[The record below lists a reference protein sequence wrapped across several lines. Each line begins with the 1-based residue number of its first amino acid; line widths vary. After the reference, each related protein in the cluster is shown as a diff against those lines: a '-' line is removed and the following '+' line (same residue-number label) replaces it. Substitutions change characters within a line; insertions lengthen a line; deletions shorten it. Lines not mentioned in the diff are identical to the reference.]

1 MSIRTNPMKAVPTL
15 LKRLVIVEKR
25 EDLKDL
31 KSELNKIKDLFK
43 IVKKNEEELLD
54 TLAVVDGYLRNKNIP
69 KLMEVKEDICK
80 RIRNSTQKLLPDGS
94 TDQGSNIEATQS
106 LGKTFQDEKDKK
118 REEVQEA
125 LSPEKFKVH
134 YNELDRVH
142 KRFFLSLLLFP
153 ENAVIK
159 KSTIHFWWSSVVGY
173 IMIGQFEFVFDY
185 LYSRKLLVPHG
196 NDKSLV
202 VVNKFKIN
210 PCVRHKSVLPSLQN
224 DKEQLCGIYSELV
237 ASSHNPNTSHRSLVL
252 DQHKVKLSDRL
263 GLKSTHWRAVFN
275 VGASYLNF
283 GPQWMAKMKQLEVL
297 QLGRWLHDSPKH
309 HIEVDSEEFLKELR
323 DQKHLKYLSLR
334 GISRI
339 FELPPSIFQLE
350 RLAILDLKACHNLE
364 TLPNDISSLKNLRQ
378 LDLSQCYLL
387 ERMPKGIEKLINLEV
402 LKGFVI
408 GSSSK
413 SSYQISDLADLKN
426 LERLSIHI
434 ESGAVIDEK
443 EFESLE
449 ELSKLEH
456 LKISWGVS
464 GKRYTDGIQISLLSN
479 LKKLHLEGFPGES
492 IPSWLEP
499 SNLPKSLKEL
509 NLTGGKL
516 ESMDHGKLDH
526 SDSCKLE
533 IVRLKYL
540 KDLNVDPEKLQAL
553 FPSLRYVE
561 VKDVQNLQ
569 HLEWIK

>member
-1 MSIRTNPMKAVPTL
+1 M
-15 LKRLVIVEKR
+15 
-25 EDLKDL
+25 
-31 KSELNKIKDLFK
+31 
-43 IVKKNEEELLD
+43 
-54 TLAVVDGYLRNKNIP
+54 
-69 KLMEVKEDICK
+69 K
-80 RIRNSTQKLLPDGS
+80 RIRREKKCRKH
-94 TDQGSNIEATQS
+94 S
-106 LGKTFQDEKDKK
+106 LQ
-118 REEVQEA
+118 
-125 LSPEKFKVH
+125 
-134 YNELDRVH
+134 
-142 KRFFLSLLLFP
+142 
-153 ENAVIK
+153 
-159 KSTIHFWWSSVVGY
+159 
-173 IMIGQFEFVFDY
+173 
-185 LYSRKLLVPHG
+185 
-196 NDKSLV
+196 KSL
-202 VVNKFKIN
+202 
-210 PCVRHKSVLPSLQN
+210 
-224 DKEQLCGIYSELV
+224 
-237 ASSHNPNTSHRSLVL
+237 
-252 DQHKVKLSDRL
+252 RL

-492 IPSWLEP
+492 IPRWLEP